1 MLTNHVG
8 NVYPYLEKFWITL
21 ENQAALGGVDW
32 VIDNA
37 GNKSV
42 TIPFDGYER
51 DPYAIND
58 EKYKFEVKMIRFIM
72 DSEILKY
79 VPDFRNITE
88 LEIILV
94 RDHRAL
100 VFPEKDYLL
109 YFPTTNSLATQ
120 FRGIPID
127 ERVWDVTQSVMI
139 IKYDINY
146 LASPQTLQAPLQS

>member
-32 VIDNA
+32 VYDSA

-51 DPYAIND
+51 DPYAIDD
-58 EKYKFEVKMIRFIM
+58 EKYKFEVKMIRFII
-72 DSEILKY
+72 DSEIVKY
-79 VPDFRNITE
+79 VPDVRNIKQ
-88 LEIILV
+88 LKIILIK
-94 RDHRAL
+94 DHTKIA
-100 VFPEKDYLL
+100 FPEKNYLL
-109 YFPTTNSLATQ
+109 YFPTTNSLATEY
-120 FRGIPID
+120 RGIPID

-139 IKYDINY
+139 IEYDNLY
-146 LASPQTLQAPLQS
+146 YASPQIAQEPVQS